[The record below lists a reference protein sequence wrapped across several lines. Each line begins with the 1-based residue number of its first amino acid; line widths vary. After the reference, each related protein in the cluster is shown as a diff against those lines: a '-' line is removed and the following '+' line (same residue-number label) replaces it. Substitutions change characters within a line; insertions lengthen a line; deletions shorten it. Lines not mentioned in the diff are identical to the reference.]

1 MTTQT
6 TPAAA
11 AVPTTDPAADPASAS
26 PSVPVRRLVRHY
38 LEMVVAMLVGMQL
51 LGPVAALVPGLT
63 ARTDVHAVV
72 MATEMALGMAA
83 WMKVRRHSARSI
95 TEMTAAMY
103 VPFVVLLVPY
113 WAGALSGDAVMTWGH
128 VLMLP
133 AMAVPM
139 ALRPHE
145 HAC

>member
-1 MTTQT
+1 
-6 TPAAA
+6 
-11 AVPTTDPAADPASAS
+11 
-26 PSVPVRRLVRHY
+26 
-38 LEMVVAMLVGMQL
+38 MVAAMLAGMLL
-51 LGPVAALVPGLT
+51 LGPVMALVPGLT
-63 ARTDVHAVV
+63 TRPDVHALV
-72 MATEMALGMAA
+72 MATEMAIGMTA

-103 VPFVVLLVPY
+103 VPFLVLLVPH
-113 WAGALSGDAVMTWGH
+113 WAGALSGDAVMMWGH

-139 ALRPHE
+139 VLRPHE